1 MSVYERGEVARV
13 PTCLGGGPLRGGGR
27 AGLPRPRPPPA
38 RASGLGPQAGGPV
51 AGSRRILIF
60 VLPGP
65 APLPGLPSPAGPV
78 YLEEIVF
85 QVSFTQRKCS
95 LPLWCSLPFAKASC
109 FLISLLIS

>member
-1 MSVYERGEVARV
+1 MNVGRWRASQPAS
-13 PTCLGGGPLRGGGR
+13 GGGPLRGGGR

-85 QVSFTQRKCS
+85 QGYKLDF
-95 LPLWCSLPFAKASC
+95 
-109 FLISLLIS
+109 